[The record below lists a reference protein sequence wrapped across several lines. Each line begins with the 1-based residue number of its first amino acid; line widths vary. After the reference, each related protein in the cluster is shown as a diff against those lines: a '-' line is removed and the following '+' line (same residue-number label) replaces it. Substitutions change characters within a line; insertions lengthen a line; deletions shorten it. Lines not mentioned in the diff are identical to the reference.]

1 LPKRYVIDDVPEG
14 LVDGVL
20 GRGRGQDAAP
30 NLLERMELGAGP
42 RGCPGMTTKD
52 QEARI
57 DEALK
62 ESFPASDPPS
72 FVGAGAPAGS
82 PPVRKKPGDWG
93 QDYGSASFS
102 NSKPWVFS
110 GRE

>member
-1 LPKRYVIDDVPEG
+1 
-14 LVDGVL
+14 
-20 GRGRGQDAAP
+20 
-30 NLLERMELGAGP
+30 
-42 RGCPGMTTKD
+42 MTTKD

-72 FVGAGAPAGS
+72 FVGAGAPPGA
-82 PPVRKKPGDWG
+82 PPVRKKQPGGRG
-93 QDYGSASFS
+93 QDYGFASFT
-102 NSKPWVFS
+102 NSRPWIFS